1 MANTQRKGAIQET
14 KGKSLV
20 TPAGSSLW
28 TKVDKPTFD
37 YNPKGQ
43 YEAGIVVDPA
53 DEGVAKFIATM
64 EKLRDAAVKEAKG
77 NLSEAKGNKLVI
89 RDIVK
94 DDEDKD
100 GNSTG
105 LVVIKT
111 KAYAVDF
118 DGNTVTIPV
127 FNSKGIVQED
137 FNKLIGNGSTLKLQI
152 WASPYHMASDNSV
165 GISYKLKK
173 VQLIELKEY
182 SGGDDAFGDESG
194 SGFEDSDDT
203 AVNTDEDF

>member
-1 MANTQRKGAIQET
+1 
-14 KGKSLV
+14 
-20 TPAGSSLW
+20 
-28 TKVDKPTFD
+28 
-37 YNPKGQ
+37 
-43 YEAGIVVDPA
+43 
-53 DEGVAKFIATM
+53 
-64 EKLRDAAVKEAKG
+64 
-77 NLSEAKGNKLVI
+77 
-89 RDIVK
+89 
-94 DDEDKD
+94 
-100 GNSTG
+100 
-105 LVVIKT
+105 
-111 KAYAVDF
+111 
-118 DGNTVTIPV
+118 V